1 MRFTNKSEN
10 VSLNVCT
17 RTLSMLSVRA
27 GNVLVRILM
36 MPIGS
41 ERICDHRE
49 DYAGRA
55 PGSHQREL
63 SSRRTRLGPDALHKG
78 RTYVSGG

>member
-55 PGSHQREL
+55 PGSHQRAEFKKNEA
-63 SSRRTRLGPDALHKG
+63 R
-78 RTYVSGG
+78 SGCTAQRQDIHTGG